1 MANLNYTYYQQIA
14 TNTNAGGQGVG
25 FMYTLARV
33 VHIVQGPFEL
43 GTNIPDPYYRNPTD
57 LGRITFQ
64 LLSSGQTDSFEAL
77 GNNTAIPIN
86 SAFKHYP
93 LPGELVY
100 IIPGPSVGMNETPNS
115 RDYFYFPPYNV
126 WNASHHNAFPNLTD
140 YDGYVNEEN
149 RTYQESAGTN
159 QPNNL
164 SSTGSAPFPLG
175 PNFPEQRY
183 VRSLRQFTGDV
194 TIEGRWG
201 NSVRFGSTISVNGDQ
216 TTWSRNSEPGNP
228 ITIIRNGQGRK
239 ENVSGLPNI
248 SEAGASTGNTLG
260 RDVDLPWFPTVE
272 DINRDPSSIYL
283 TQGQEI
289 VIDDINNNFS
299 LASLETVFSR
309 TYTLSV
315 PIQQQLTSTTYT
327 SPDQQD
333 FAIQQ
338 IGRGVSTGPLPS
350 SVPAPI
356 PAGTTAVEEQRLLL
370 SQRLTPP
377 RRG

>member
-1 MANLNYTYYQQIA
+1 
-14 TNTNAGGQGVG
+14 
-25 FMYTLARV
+25 
-33 VHIVQGPFEL
+33 
-43 GTNIPDPYYRNPTD
+43 
-57 LGRITFQ
+57 
-64 LLSSGQTDSFEAL
+64 
-77 GNNTAIPIN
+77 
-86 SAFKHYP
+86 
-93 LPGELVY
+93 
-100 IIPGPSVGMNETPNS
+100 
-115 RDYFYFPPYNV
+115 
-126 WNASHHNAFPNLTD
+126 
-140 YDGYVNEEN
+140 
-149 RTYQESAGTN
+149 
-159 QPNNL
+159 
-164 SSTGSAPFPLG
+164 
-175 PNFPEQRY
+175 
-183 VRSLRQFTGDV
+183 
-194 TIEGRWG
+194 
-201 NSVRFGSTISVNGDQ
+201 VRFGSTISVNGDQ

-315 PIQQQLTSTTYT
+315 PIQQQLTSTAYT